1 MYSHMALMIVFNIPG
16 LKNPVYHRIAVKC
29 CPRIRWPRL
38 NLNKATWKLLIFNT
52 IGRFL
57 LLSFFPLP
65 SALLGGMF
73 SFNKITRNGT
83 FSVLEKI
90 GDLSLWD
97 RRTLS
102 EGQSLFV
109 LCALQCYHPSL
120 CLLVLLHAFI
130 FQRLPSLSHTL
141 LCSLY
146 KKKKKCFPQ
155 AKIMSLVWL
164 TSAGWQQEV
173 SKLMK
178 LMQTKLHSHSVVS
191 LLDVFAFYKRSLQ
204 TQYISNW

>member
-1 MYSHMALMIVFNIPG
+1 MIVYKQDWTLKNYRCLLPNIKHVFKITIEFIFKYGSIIVMYSHMALMIVFNIPG

-90 GDLSLWD
+90 GDLSL
-97 RRTLS
+97 
-102 EGQSLFV
+102 
-109 LCALQCYHPSL
+109 
-120 CLLVLLHAFI
+120 
-130 FQRLPSLSHTL
+130 
-141 LCSLY
+141 
-146 KKKKKCFPQ
+146 
-155 AKIMSLVWL
+155 
-164 TSAGWQQEV
+164 
-173 SKLMK
+173 
-178 LMQTKLHSHSVVS
+178 
-191 LLDVFAFYKRSLQ
+191 
-204 TQYISNW
+204 